1 MLHFLSPYLALL
13 TSLCWLQSSL
23 DIPGGLVT
31 GSTWISKFMDAQV
44 LSIKWC
50 STASLVYLQVLRLYI
65 EDWLYIPTLDV
76 LPTWDNTYLCIWLP
90 SPPYCE
96 QSRAMTLPCMSFSSP
111 LLCIETSRCLNIF
124 GGLKNEKKNELDW
137 MVHLELEVSEVHYSI
152 SVATPA
158 VMTSCYEFLMGF
170 FSVLEK

>member
-31 GSTWISKFMDAQV
+31 GSTWISKFMDTQV
-44 LSIKWC
+44 LYIKWC
-50 STASLVYLQVLRLYI
+50 STVSLVCLQLLHLYI
-65 EDWLYIPTLDV
+65 EDWLSITTLDV
-76 LPTWDNTYLCIWLP
+76 LPTWGNTYLCICLP

-96 QSRAMTLPCMSFSSP
+96 QPRAMTLPRMSFSSP

-124 GGLKNEKKNELDW
+124 GGGKNELDW
-137 MVHLELEVSEVHYSI
+137 MVHLELEVSEVYYSI
-152 SVATPA
+152 LVATPA